1 MDMERRRSRAREL
14 WVARSGWDSL
24 YNEAYDYV
32 LPNRRPGGAGKAK
45 KPADKI
51 FDMTG
56 PTSYAHFAGELQRL
70 LFPPDTPPQIEAGPL
85 IRANFPPNAVRELDD
100 NLNRV
105 GRGVYPYML
114 AGGYDTAISEFC
126 LDLGIGTAAI
136 VPLKGPSRE
145 EPVFYVTIPID
156 QFACLWD
163 GWGRLSVFNWKKD
176 MKRHEVVT
184 QWPDGT
190 YSDDFRRLAV
200 DKPNDT
206 VLVYQEFEREA
217 GAWKY
222 VAYFDKDGDIIA
234 SSRSKTQPVAVA
246 RFTRIPGE
254 DYGRGPVLFA
264 LPTIKTQ
271 NKAQE
276 LALRS
281 FAIDMLGIWAYRAGG
296 TFNPDTV
303 RIGAGEMWSMQSTG
317 GIMGPDVTRLDT
329 ATGRADITRLVLQGG
344 NSQIRE
350 ALLDTRIQDD
360 GGTPAS
366 ASEIAATMRQNA
378 NVPLGA
384 YGRLVHS
391 VLPVAIPRTLEI
403 LTEWGLMPNMISI
416 NQLLVS
422 MHVLSPM
429 AIAMKA
435 NEIEAMGNYTQF
447 MAAID
452 GPQNVARYI
461 NRDRVSEHARSTF
474 GVNVDLLTTQDEK
487 DKFDED
493 RKAEIAAAQMA
504 EMATKAAP
512 QLAQAA
518 LAEPQAAAA

>member
-1 MDMERRRSRAREL
+1 MDMERRRARAREM
-14 WVARSGWDSL
+14 WSARSGWNSL
-24 YNEAYDYV
+24 YDEAYDYV
-32 LPNRRPGGAGKAK
+32 LPNRRPGGATKGK
-45 KPADKI
+45 KPSDKI

-85 IRANFPPNAVRELDD
+85 VRAYYPAKDVAQLDIE
-100 NLNRV
+100 LNRV
-105 GRGVYPYML
+105 ARRIYPYML

-136 VPLKGPSRE
+136 IPLKGPSRE
-145 EPVFYVTIPID
+145 EPVYFVTVPID

-163 GWGRLSVFNWKKD
+163 GFGRLSVFNWHKD
-176 MKRHEVVT
+176 MKHHEVVT
-184 QWPDGT
+184 QWPQGT
-190 YSDDFRRLAV
+190 FSDEFKKRAV

-206 VLVYQEFEREA
+206 VKVYQEFERV
-217 GAWKY
+217 GGVWKY
-222 VAYFDKDGDIIA
+222 YAYFERDGDIIA
-234 SSRSKTQPVAVA
+234 EAQTRTQPVAVA

-281 FAIDMLGIWAYRAGG
+281 FAIDMLGIWAYRSGG

-303 RIGAGEMWSMQSTG
+303 RIGAGEMWAMQSTG

-344 NSQIRE
+344 SQQIRE
-350 ALLDTRIQDD
+350 ALLDTRIKDD

-391 VLPVAIPRTLEI
+391 VLPVVIPRLLEI
-403 LTEWGLMPNMISI
+403 LNEWGLMPNMMSI

-422 MHVLSPM
+422 MRVLSPM

-435 NEIEAMGNYTQF
+435 KEIEAMGNYTQF
-447 MAAID
+447 MAAFD
-452 GPQNVARYI
+452 GPQRVPRYI
-461 NRDRVSEHARSTF
+461 NRDRVSAHASATF
-474 GVNVDLLTTQDEK
+474 GVDVDLLTTPDEKQKFDQDEQ
-487 DKFDED
+487 
-493 RKAEIAAAQMA
+493 AAIERAAMA
-504 EMATKAAP
+504 EMAAKAAP
-512 QLAQAA
+512 QIAEAA
-518 LAEPQAAAA
+518 LDPQAAAA

>member
-1 MDMERRRSRAREL
+1 MDMERRRARAREM
-14 WVARSGWDSL
+14 WAARSGWDSL

-32 LPNRRPGGAGKAK
+32 LPNRRPGGATKGK
-45 KPADKI
+45 KPSDKI

-70 LFPPDTPPQIEAGPL
+70 LFPPDVPPQIEAGPL
-85 IRANFPPNAVRELDD
+85 VRANFPDKDVAQLDVE
-100 NLNRV
+100 LNRV
-105 GRGVYPYML
+105 GRRIYPYML
-114 AGGYDTAISEFC
+114 TGGYDTAISEFC

-136 VPLKGPSRE
+136 IPLKGPSRE
-145 EPVFYVTIPID
+145 EPVFFVTVPID

-163 GWGRLSVFNWKKD
+163 GWGRLSVFNWLKD

-184 QWPDGT
+184 QWPAGS
-190 YSDDFRRLAV
+190 YSDDFKKLAT
-200 DKPNDT
+200 DKPNDP
-206 VLVYQEFEREA
+206 VKVYQEFERV
-217 GAWKY
+217 GANWSY
-222 VAYFDKDGDIIA
+222 CVYFDKDGEIITKA
-234 SSRSKTQPVAVA
+234 QMRTQPVAVA

-281 FAIDMLGIWAYRAGG
+281 FAIDMLGIWAYRSGG

-303 RIGAGEMWSMQSTG
+303 RIGAGEMWAMQSTG

-344 NSQIRE
+344 NQQIRE
-350 ALLDTRIQDD
+350 ALLDTRIRDD

-391 VLPVAIPRTLEI
+391 VLPVVIPRLLEI
-403 LTEWGLMPNMISI
+403 LTEWGLMPNMMSI

-422 MHVLSPM
+422 MRVLSPM

-435 NEIEAMGNYTQF
+435 GEIEGMGNYTQF

-452 GPQNVARYI
+452 GPQRVPRYI
-461 NRDRVSEHARSTF
+461 NRDRVSRHAQSTF
-474 GVNVDLLTTQDEK
+474 GVNVDLLTTEAEK
-487 DKFDED
+487 KKFDDDEQAAIH
-493 RKAEIAAAQMA
+493 KAAMA
-504 EMATKAAP
+504 EMAAKAAL
-512 QLAQAA
+512 QIAQAA
-518 LAEPQAAAA
+518 LEPAPAAA